1 MAFFAAAMYGVTSA
15 YPVTIATASIMGPSS
30 ALAVLAGVAINTI
43 IIAKFMKKA
52 SEDLADKDIN
62 ITADVPLLKNRV
74 RTIATYFWMFS
85 NMTEEQTNIVTAWM
99 SELIARFN
107 DGSVKTYK
115 KIITQNK
122 KKYEFNL
129 PETHFSG
136 KWKTK
141 DNKEIK
147 WHVTPQRRNGFI
159 LEGDLSWIPS
169 GILKRLPK
177 PRM

>member
-1 MAFFAAAMYGVTSA
+1 MAFFAAAYTIASA
-15 YPVTIATASIMGPSS
+15 YPVTIATASMTMGPFS

-43 IIAKFMKKA
+43 IVAKFMKKA

-62 ITADVPLLKNRV
+62 VTADVPLLKNRV

-115 KIITQNK
+115 KIITQDK

-129 PETHFSG
+129 PETHFSAT
-136 KWKTK
+136 WTTN
-141 DNKEIK
+141 DNKQIK
-147 WHVTPQRRNGFI
+147 WHVTPQRRDGFI
-159 LEGDLSWIPS
+159 IEGDLSWISPE
-169 GILKRLPK
+169 ILKKLPK
-177 PRM
+177 ANM